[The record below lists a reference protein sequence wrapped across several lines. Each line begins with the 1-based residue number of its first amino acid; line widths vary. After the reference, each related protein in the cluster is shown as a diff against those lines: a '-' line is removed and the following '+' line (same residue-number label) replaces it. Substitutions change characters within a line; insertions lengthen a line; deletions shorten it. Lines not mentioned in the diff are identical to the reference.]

1 MRLGALALL
10 VALAP
15 SAARAGWPDDVSIS
29 GMTTYGGIDQLDT
42 ATLSEAYRTVIKE
55 LAVSTASS
63 TIPAPGTLGSRGF
76 EIVLDSGITLLDAF
90 PGAEPTPWA
99 RAVGREDPAF
109 LQGTPGLTVRKGLP
123 LSLELG
129 LTGRWVSQSGQG
141 VFGGFGRIG
150 LIDGWKPFP
159 DLSLRVGYTGY
170 VGNDELELGVAD
182 IGLTLGSTFAL
193 GGDGKLRSVKLSPYA
208 DVALLVV
215 NATPLVSDA
224 VVAQVGAVSFG
235 GVSNNPDVLP
245 PEGALVLP
253 RFSGGLELR
262 FARLVFR
269 LSGGYA
275 LGATGNASA
284 AIGFTY

>member
-1 MRLGALALL
+1 MRLRALPLL

-15 SAARAGWPDDVSIS
+15 SAAWAGWPEDVTIS
-29 GMTTYGGIDQLDT
+29 GMTSYGGIDDLDT
-42 ATLSEAYRTVIKE
+42 ASLSESYRTVVKE
-55 LAVSTASS
+55 LAVSVASS
-63 TIPAPGTLGSRGF
+63 TIPAPATLGSRGF
-76 EIVLDSGITLLDAF
+76 EIVLDSGFTFLDTRTS
-90 PGAEPTPWA
+90 GEPSPWG
-99 RAVGREDPAF
+99 RAVVDEDPTF

-129 LTGRWVSQSGQG
+129 LTGRWVSLSRQG
-141 VFGGFGRIG
+141 VFGGFARVGIVE
-150 LIDGWKPFP
+150 GWKPFP

-182 IGLTLGSTFAL
+182 IGLTLGSTFPV
-193 GGDGKLRSVKLSPYA
+193 GGEGKLKSVKVSPYL

-215 NATPLVSDA
+215 NATPLVSDE
-224 VVAQVGAVSFG
+224 VVTQVGAVTFG
-235 GVSNNPDVLP
+235 GASNNPEALP
-245 PEGALVLP
+245 AEGALVLP

-275 LGATGNASA
+275 LGATGNAAA